1 MTISTYAACDRAER
15 SALRH
20 SRCRTSAS
28 IKPLPGRNSDI
39 RVQLLPSGMGA
50 PQRTTAC
57 DFSEP
62 GAFCTAWDN
71 VWRRWPE
78 HFCPPDGKADFH
90 GDRGDAYPVH
100 RPTGCFPVAFVRAS
114 DHSLSLACRSRC
126 GDKGRGDQRAH
137 ASAALR
143 SSGTTAGRRRSQ
155 SGQAPPG
162 FPATCRSSEAVRHRG

>member
-1 MTISTYAACDRAER
+1 M
-15 SALRH
+15 RH

-78 HFCPPDGKADFH
+78 HVCPPDGKADFH
-90 GDRGDAYPVH
+90 GDRGDVYSVH

-126 GDKGRGDQRAH
+126 GDKGHSARADRIRVTPLG
-137 ASAALR
+137 ASAADR
-143 SSGTTAGRRRSQ
+143 APNRVYCERDRGSNPPFSGFGKAFGYDVGPRVKRGKSGTPSN
-155 SGQAPPG
+155 
-162 FPATCRSSEAVRHRG
+162 V